1 MKDVFYGLLS
11 VILFVTIFGLINA
24 DKQFQE
30 PEHNGGVVVEKN
42 DNPILGYVMH
52 IKYDE
57 DNVEFELVYQCF
69 YERYEVNDT
78 IKSLKLHK
86 EDKSYLYKEIE

>member
-11 VILFVTIFGLINA
+11 VIIFITIFGLFNA
-24 DKQFQE
+24 EKQFQK

-42 DNPILGYVMH
+42 DNPIIGYCMY

-57 DNVEFELVYQCF
+57 DNVKFELVYQCF

-78 IKSLKLHK
+78 IKPLKSHK
-86 EDKSYLYKEIE
+86 EDESYFYDY

>member
-11 VILFVTIFGLINA
+11 VLIFIIFIALYNS
-24 DKQFQE
+24 DKKFQE

-52 IKYDE
+52 IKYE
-57 DNVEFELVYQCF
+57 ENVVAIELVYQCF

-78 IKSLKLHK
+78 IKPIKLNY
-86 EDKSYLYKEIE
+86 DN